1 MLIRTNAVL
10 FLLYFFIFVIL
21 RPLSRTCF
29 PTMYLMEDWWQYSSW
44 QNVDIATFLLVHSAV
59 RLVTLIAIQA
69 LDAGGHH
76 SSRLARG
83 STRLTRLLRSLLT
96 DVPAPTAHAPPELIS
111 HSHSPARQLLMGD
124 ERSALALRVK
134 PATAQLECEWL
145 HFTSQNKPFNL
156 ALLFI
161 PVDLSNAND
170 SPTYHL
176 IGSLIFINKDGNAI
190 KYGKD

>member
-1 MLIRTNAVL
+1 MLVATTPLDWHA
-10 FLLYFFIFVIL
+10 
-21 RPLSRTCF
+21 RP
-29 PTMYLMEDWWQYSSW
+29 YS
-44 QNVDIATFLLVHSAV
+44 T
-59 RLVTLIAIQA
+59 
-69 LDAGGHH
+69 H
-76 SSRLARG
+76 SS
-83 STRLTRLLRSLLT
+83 LTRLLCSLLT

-134 PATAQLECEWL
+134 PATSAAAQLQCEWL

-156 ALLFI
+156 ALHFI

-176 IGSLIFINKDGNAI
+176 IGSLLFINKDGSAI
-190 KYGKD
+190 EYGKDLNFFSLKPNLLH